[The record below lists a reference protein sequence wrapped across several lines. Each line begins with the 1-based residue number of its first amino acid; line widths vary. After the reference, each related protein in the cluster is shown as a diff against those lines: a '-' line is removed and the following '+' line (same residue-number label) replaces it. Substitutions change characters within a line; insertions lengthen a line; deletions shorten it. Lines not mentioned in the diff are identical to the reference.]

1 MAISLLDQLSIKKK
15 AQNVARDSFP
25 NIEAAVAYNPNW
37 LPSVFHAMLEDTG
50 EIIIYN
56 ESNADMGDGWG
67 KWRRFSGGSADLMN
81 YFNKQE
87 TTALLENYVAKETG
101 KVLSSN
107 DYTTLE
113 KEKLASLENYDDT
126 NVQTHIVNSEQAITD
141 IQTVIGAEILNTTAQ
156 TLSGAINEVK
166 ANGESATSAV
176 TERVAKNEQ
185 AITVLNGDETISGS
199 VKESTATTLAE
210 AKAYTD
216 QQILAMDYDAALV
229 VDEKPVFNEDDWTVT
244 YVKDGV
250 TETTEGTQIWFY
262 YMEDG
267 KLMQTIW
274 LGGNEVTVVSA
285 GAINFADYVSK
296 TLDVVSTY
304 NGAETDTAKV
314 PNLSAMKALQTLLQ
328 TNIDDKISG
337 DAILDVL
344 DSSSE
349 NSALSANQG
358 RVLNEKINTKLD
370 KIFTGDD
377 VASKPLVTDSM
388 GNVVL
393 GKFDETIES
402 TSSNAPQSRAVKTE
416 LDKKLSIEQGVDN
429 ANKVLSVGDD
439 GNIRLAEPSTL
450 GGSAKLVS
458 WTNDTYPD
466 LTDVDKALRNLFAK
480 VYYEAIAITSFTC
493 SANSEYE
500 IGTVLP
506 ANSITFTWGYN
517 KDATGQT
524 LTDCTIELADREAV
538 YGADLN
544 STKTFTL
551 NCSDGTTSRS
561 SSKKISFLP
570 KIYYGST
577 TEPENGEYNSAFAL
591 GLSNSVLT
599 SSSKRDYSFNCGSG
613 EYAYIIC
620 PTNQNFKGE
629 IWVNGFQATMQ
640 KQATISLTNES
651 NYTQS
656 YDIWRFTNSGLGSFV
671 GTVK

>member
-370 KIFTGDD
+370 KTFTGDD
-377 VASKPLVTDSM
+377 VANKPLATDSM
-388 GNVVL
+388 GNVIL

-450 GGSAKLVS
+450 GGSAELVS

-480 VYYEAIAITSFTC
+480 VYYEAIAIISFTC

-500 IGTVLP
+500 IGTTLP
-506 ANSITFTWGYN
+506 ANSITFTWAYN
-517 KDATGQT
+517 KDVTGQT

-538 YGADLN
+538 YTEELSA
-544 STKTFTL
+544 TKTFTL
-551 NCSDGTTSRS
+551 NCSDGTTNKSA
-561 SSKKISFLP
+561 SKKISFLSP
-570 KIYYGST
+570 IYYGSCA
-577 TEPENGEYNSAFAL
+577 EVAEYNSAFVLAL
-591 GLSNSVLT
+591 ENKKLASSNK
-599 SSSKRDYSFNCGSG
+599 SSYNFTCGAG
-613 EYAYIIC
+613 EYSYFAT
-620 PTNQNFKGE
+620 PTSMKVTSA
-629 IWVNGFQATMQ
+629 WVNGFQSSVEEVSVVSHTNASGHVSSY
-640 KQATISLTNES
+640 TIS
-651 NYTQS
+651 
-656 YDIWRFTNSGLGSFV
+656 RFSNSGLGSFV
-671 GTVK
+671 AEVK

>member
-1 MAISLLDQLSIKKK
+1 MISLLDNLSIRKKSPNVERDLF
-15 AQNVARDSFP
+15 ATVFDMVSFSENYLPDVFECNVAEDGNRYRY
-25 NIEAAVAYNPNW
+25 NVAN
-37 LPSVFHAMLEDTG
+37 SVDATL
-50 EIIIYN
+50 
-56 ESNADMGDGWG
+56 G
-67 KWRRFSGGSADLMN
+67 KWRLVSSDGAGNLVD
-81 YFNKQE
+81 YYKKTE
-87 TTALLENYVAKETG
+87 TDTLLENYVTKETG

-141 IQTVIGAEILNTTAQ
+141 IQTVIGAEALNTTAQ

-229 VDEKPVFNEDDWTVT
+229 VDKKPVFNEDNWTVT

-370 KIFTGDD
+370 KTFVGDD

-450 GGSAKLVS
+450 GGSAELVAYENTDYPEL
-458 WTNDTYPD
+458 TNVS
-466 LTDVDKALRNLFAK
+466 LALKNILGK
-480 VYYEAIAITSFTC
+480 IYYVAPKINSFTC

-500 IGTVLP
+500 IGTTLSENTIVFEW
-506 ANSITFTWGYN
+506 ATN
-517 KDATGQT
+517 KEVTGQT
-524 LTDCTIELADREAV
+524 LTDCTITATDRTTTFSSP
-538 YGADLN
+538 LS
-544 STKTFTL
+544 STKTFVLTI
-551 NCSDGTTSRS
+551 SDSENSATA
-561 SSKKISFLP
+561 SKKISFLP

-577 TEPENGEYNSAFAL
+577 TEPTNGEYNSAFAL
-591 GLSNSVLT
+591 GLSNSVLA
-599 SSSKRDYSFNCGSG
+599 SSSKRDYSFTCGSG
-613 EYAYIIC
+613 EYSYIVC
-620 PTNQNFKGE
+620 PTSMTFST
-629 IWVNGFQATMQ
+629 IWVNGFQADIQ
-640 KQATISLTNES
+640 KITTISLTNES
-651 NYTQS
+651 GHTQS
-656 YDIWRFTNSGLGSFV
+656 YDVLRFTNSGLGSFT